1 MLAQTRICSVD
12 QENARIYH
20 EYEYDIT
27 NIIMLAYIVGHNMI
41 SLYIH
46 VCIYTYSIYMCIYTY
61 RIYMFTYH
69 MSIYTYICLIAEPSP
84 MACKIPPPGIQF

>member
-1 MLAQTRICSVD
+1 
-12 QENARIYH
+12 
-20 EYEYDIT
+20 
-27 NIIMLAYIVGHNMI
+27 MI